1 MSIEL
6 LTLILFLCLLVMLV
20 SGLPVAFCVGGIGI
34 VFAAF
39 LWGPQSL
46 VMIALRSRQISET
59 FLLIAIPMFIFMGVI
74 LERSGIA
81 DDLYEAFYR
90 WMGPT
95 KGGLAIGTVLICT
108 LFAAMVG
115 LTGPATVTMGL
126 VALPSMLK
134 RGYAK
139 DISIGC
145 IMAGGALGF
154 LIPPSVTAI
163 MYALIAEQS
172 VGKLFAGGI
181 IPGILLA
188 TLFIIYIVVRSA
200 IQPHLCPA
208 LPPEER
214 ASWREKFTSLRI
226 LVLPLALILAVLGSL
241 FMGVAT
247 ASEASAIG
255 AAGSIVCAIIMR
267 RLNWRVITEA
277 ADRTLRLTGMVMWIV
292 YGSLCFSTVYSGLG
306 AVELIENLIATFN
319 LNPWG
324 VLILMQ
330 ISYFFLGFILDDT
343 AIIFICL
350 PLYVPIAAGLGFDLI
365 WFGILFIVNLQMA
378 FLTPPVGYNLF
389 YMKGVVPLVAP
400 DITLGDIYRSAW
412 PFVIL
417 QGVGLAAVI
426 MFPQLALWLPRIMF
440 AK

>member
-1 MSIEL
+1 
-6 LTLILFLCLLVMLV
+6 
-20 SGLPVAFCVGGIGI
+20 
-34 VFAAF
+34 
-39 LWGPQSL
+39 
-46 VMIALRSRQISET
+46 
-59 FLLIAIPMFIFMGVI
+59 
-74 LERSGIA
+74 
-81 DDLYEAFYR
+81 
-90 WMGPT
+90 
-95 KGGLAIGTVLICT
+95 
-108 LFAAMVG
+108 MVG

-163 MYALIAEQS
+163 MYALISEQS

-181 IPGILLA
+181 FPGILLA
-188 TLFIIYIVVRSA
+188 IMFIIYIIIRSK

-214 ASWREKFTSLRI
+214 VSWRDKFLSLRI
-226 LVLPLALILAVLGSL
+226 LVLPMVLIIVVLGSL

-255 AAGSIVCAIIMR
+255 AAGSIVCAAVMR
-267 RLNWRVITEA
+267 RLNWRVIKEA
-277 ADRTLRLTGMVMWIV
+277 CDRTLRLTGMVMWIV

-306 AVELIENLIATFN
+306 AVELIKNLIVTFN
-319 LNPWG
+319 LSPWG

-330 ISYFFLGFILDDT
+330 LSYFFLGFILDDT
-343 AIIFICL
+343 AIIFICM
-350 PLYVPIAAGLGFDLI
+350 PLYVPIAAALGFDLV

-417 QGVGLAAVI
+417 QGIGLVAV
-426 MFPQLALWLPRIMF
+426 MVFPQIVLWLPGLLF
-440 AK
+440 TK

>member
-1 MSIEL
+1 MSE
-6 LTLILFLCLLVMLV
+6 
-20 SGLPVAFCVGGIGI
+20 S
-34 VFAAF
+34 
-39 LWGPQSL
+39 
-46 VMIALRSRQISET
+46 

-81 DDLYEAFYR
+81 DDLYKAFHN
-90 WMGPT
+90 WMGPV
-95 KGGLAIGTVLICT
+95 KGGLAIGTVIICT

-134 RGYAK
+134 RGYTK

-163 MYALIAEQS
+163 MYSLIAEQS
-172 VGKLFAGGI
+172 VGKMFAGGI
-181 IPGILLA
+181 LPGLVLA
-188 TLFIIYIVVRSA
+188 TLFIIYITVRSA
-200 IQPHLCPA
+200 IQPNICPA
-208 LPPEER
+208 LPKEER

-226 LVLPLALILAVLGSL
+226 LVLPLALIMVVLGSI
-241 FMGVAT
+241 FFGIAT
-247 ASEASAIG
+247 ASEASAVG
-255 AAGSIVCAIIMR
+255 AAGSIVCAALLG
-267 RLNWRVITEA
+267 RLKWRVIIEA

-292 YGSLCFSTVYSGLG
+292 YGALCFSTVYSGLG
-306 AVELIENLIATFN
+306 AVELVQNLIARLT
-319 LNPWG
+319 LSPWG
-324 VLILMQ
+324 VLIMMQ
-330 ISYFFLGFILDDT
+330 LSYFFLGFILDDT

-350 PLYVPIAAGLGFDLI
+350 PLYVPIAASLGFDLI

-389 YMKGVVPLVAP
+389 YMRAVVPMVAP

-417 QGVGLAAVI
+417 QGIGLVLV
-426 MFPQLALWLPRIMF
+426 MLFPQLALWLPNMLF
-440 AK
+440 AR

>member
-6 LTLILFLCLLVMLV
+6 LTLVLFLCLLVMLV

-46 VMIALRSRQISET
+46 VMIALRSRQMSES

-81 DDLYEAFYR
+81 DDLYKAFHN
-90 WMGPT
+90 WMGPV
-95 KGGLAIGTVLICT
+95 KGGLAIGTVIICT

-134 RGYAK
+134 RGYTK

-163 MYALIAEQS
+163 MYSLIAEQS
-172 VGKLFAGGI
+172 VGKMFAGGI
-181 IPGILLA
+181 LPGLVLA
-188 TLFIIYIVVRSA
+188 TLFIIYITVRSA
-200 IQPHLCPA
+200 IQPNICPA
-208 LPPEER
+208 LPKEER

-226 LVLPLALILAVLGSL
+226 LVLPLALIMVVLGSI
-241 FMGVAT
+241 FFGIAT
-247 ASEASAIG
+247 ASEASAVG
-255 AAGSIVCAIIMR
+255 AAGSIVCAALLG
-267 RLNWRVITEA
+267 RLKWRVIIEA

-292 YGSLCFSTVYSGLG
+292 YGALCFSTVYSGLG
-306 AVELIENLIATFN
+306 AVELVQNLIARLT
-319 LNPWG
+319 LSPWG
-324 VLILMQ
+324 VLIMMQ
-330 ISYFFLGFILDDT
+330 LSYFFLGFILDDT

-350 PLYVPIAAGLGFDLI
+350 PLYVPIAASLGFDLI

-389 YMKGVVPLVAP
+389 YMRAVVPMVAP

-417 QGVGLAAVI
+417 QGIGLVLV
-426 MFPQLALWLPRIMF
+426 MLFPQLALWLPNMLF
-440 AK
+440 AR

>member
-1 MSIEL
+1 VSIEL
-6 LTLILFLCLLVMLV
+6 LTLVLFLCLLVMLV

-46 VMIALRSRQISET
+46 VMIALRSRQMSES

-81 DDLYEAFYR
+81 DDLYKAFHN
-90 WMGPT
+90 WMGPV
-95 KGGLAIGTVLICT
+95 KGGLAIGTVIICT

-134 RGYAK
+134 RGYTK

-163 MYALIAEQS
+163 MYSLIAEQS
-172 VGKLFAGGI
+172 VGKMFAGGI
-181 IPGILLA
+181 LPGLVLA
-188 TLFIIYIVVRSA
+188 TLFIIYITVRSA
-200 IQPHLCPA
+200 IQPNICPA
-208 LPPEER
+208 LPKEER

-226 LVLPLALILAVLGSL
+226 LVLPLALIMVVLGSI
-241 FMGVAT
+241 FFGIAT
-247 ASEASAIG
+247 ASEASAVG
-255 AAGSIVCAIIMR
+255 AAGSIVCAALLG
-267 RLNWRVITEA
+267 RLKWRVIIEA

-292 YGSLCFSTVYSGLG
+292 YGALCFSTVYSGLG
-306 AVELIENLIATFN
+306 AVELVQNLIARLT
-319 LNPWG
+319 LSPWG
-324 VLILMQ
+324 VLIMMQ
-330 ISYFFLGFILDDT
+330 LSYFFLGFILDDT

-350 PLYVPIAAGLGFDLI
+350 PLYVPIAASLGFDLI

-389 YMKGVVPLVAP
+389 YMRAVVPMVAP

-417 QGVGLAAVI
+417 QGIGLVLV
-426 MFPQLALWLPRIMF
+426 MLFPQLALWLPNMLF
-440 AK
+440 AR